1 MNHAGLT
8 TADAMSTSSP
18 HSGARMSVRD
28 DIAIVGYSFKL
39 PQDVNDD
46 QSFWEILENR
56 RNLRSDWPAS
66 RADPASFVNNNKL
79 RKVC

>member
-1 MNHAGLT
+1 MNIDPGT
-8 TADAMSTSSP
+8 
-18 HSGARMSVRD
+18 G

-56 RNLRSDWPAS
+56 RNLKTDWPTS
-66 RADPASFVNNNKL
+66 RANPASFASNKL
-79 RKVC
+79 KKVCWRSCIEEL